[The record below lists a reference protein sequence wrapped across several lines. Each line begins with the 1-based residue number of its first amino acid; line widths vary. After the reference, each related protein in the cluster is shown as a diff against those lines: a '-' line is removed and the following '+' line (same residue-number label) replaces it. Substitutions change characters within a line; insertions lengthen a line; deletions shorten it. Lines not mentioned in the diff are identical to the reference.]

1 VRIQPH
7 AEPLFAGSSS
17 TGVLL
22 SHGFTGSPASMRPWG
37 EDLLAAGYR
46 VAVPRLPGHGTHWN
60 DLNRTG
66 WQDWYAAI
74 ERAYLRLRDECDL
87 VVAGGQSMGG
97 GLVLHLAARY
107 GRGIDGVV
115 LVNPSLGSTDRR
127 MVALPLIHRFVSS
140 IAAIG
145 GDVHKPA
152 TVESAYDRTPLTALL
167 SLTKLWK
174 TVSDELPD
182 VKQPLLVFRS
192 PQDHVVDGSS
202 LRLLRS
208 RVGSRQI
215 EEHALPDSYHV
226 ATLDYDAPT
235 IFAETRRFI
244 ARLRQERTGAVSGAQ
259 TTGRPQAP
267 GTQATGR

>member
-1 VRIQPH
+1 MRIQPH
-7 AEPLFAGSSS
+7 AEPLFAGSGPI
-17 TGVLL
+17 GVVL
-22 SHGFTGSPASMRPWG
+22 SHGFTGSPASVRPWG
-37 EDLLAAGYR
+37 EDLVAAGYR
-46 VAVPRLPGHGTHWN
+46 VAVPRLPGHGTRWQ

-66 WQDWYAAI
+66 WQDWYAGL
-74 ERAYLRLRDECDL
+74 ERAFLRLRADCDL

-97 GLVLHLAARY
+97 CLALHLAARH
-107 GRGIDGVV
+107 GTAVSGVV
-115 LVNPSLGSTDRR
+115 LVNPSLTSTDRR
-127 MVALPLIHRFVSS
+127 LLALPLAKRLVPS
-140 IAAIG
+140 IAGIG
-145 GDVHKPA
+145 NDIHKPVA
-152 TVESAYDRTPLTALL
+152 TESAYERTPLAALA
-167 SLTKLWK
+167 SLTRLWK
-174 TVSDELPD
+174 TVAGELPD

-244 ARLRQERTGAVSGAQ
+244 ERLRLDRADPTSATE
-259 TTGRPQAP
+259 
-267 GTQATGR
+267 ATGSQGARQRT